1 MDRYAHQVRDETKYN
16 TKVSRA
22 VYNTHDGRKLTG
34 RKKKTKGEKEVR
46 WVDGKKVVLRK
57 GQKKILVP
65 LHGEKEDWDGGSRGK
80 VKSKGKRGVGWH

>member
-1 MDRYAHQVRDETKYN
+1 MLHKSFDFIIKKRTGAQQEQYCEQN

-65 LHGEKEDWDGGSRGK
+65 LHGEKEDWDGG
-80 VKSKGKRGVGWH
+80 